1 MAGIDLNRTSGVT
14 LPKELSQEIWGNT
27 QEASAVMSL
36 ARQITLPGSGITVPV
51 ITGDAQAGWVGE
63 TDEAVASN
71 ATLDQK
77 DITPYKIS
85 VIELFSNEFARDLA
99 GVYEELARRLPNAI
113 AKKVDSTV
121 FGSSAPGSN
130 FDVLGAAT
138 AVKLAPHA
146 TDVKKG
152 SYAGLVEAYTTVAG
166 AGGALNGWAL
176 SSQAKGLLLGQVDTT
191 GRPLIADTIA
201 GGSAVQTLLGEGVEY
216 TSGVYAAG
224 TPNTIGFAGD
234 WSAAVYGIVEGINMS
249 VTTDATV
256 KVGSTQVN
264 LFQRGMFGIKV
275 EAEIGF
281 RVRDVS
287 RFVKLTDAAR
297 V

>member
-14 LPKELSQEIWGNT
+14 LPKDLSQDIWGNT
-27 QEASAVMSL
+27 TEASAVMSS
-36 ARQITLPGSGITVPV
+36 ARQIILPGGGVTIPV
-51 ITGDAQAGWVGE
+51 ITGDAQAGWVSE
-63 TDEAVASN
+63 TDEALASN

-85 VIELFSNEFARDLA
+85 VIELFSNEFARDLPA
-99 GVYEELARRLPNAI
+99 VYDELARRLPNAI
-113 AKKVDSTV
+113 AKKFDATV
-121 FGSSAPGSN
+121 FGSTAPGSN
-130 FDVLGAAT
+130 FDVLGGAT
-138 AVKLAPHA
+138 AIKLAPHA

-166 AGGALNGWAL
+166 AGGALDGWVL
-176 SSQAKGLLLGQVDTT
+176 SSQAKGLLLGQVDGT

-201 GGSAVQTLLGEGVEY
+201 GGSAVQTLLGEGVAY
-216 TSGVYAAG
+216 SSGVYAAG

-234 WSAAVYGIVEGINMS
+234 WSAAVYGLVEGINMS